1 MNNELMS
8 TNTTNTIESREV
20 AEMIGMQHKNLLLKI
35 RNYIKIL
42 DSSKLSSPQNQSANA
57 KLRSLDF
64 FIPSEYVNS
73 QNKKQ
78 PAFLLTKQ
86 GCEMV
91 ANKLTGEKGVLFT
104 AKYVERFNEMEKQTI
119 NTNLSPQLQV
129 LIAHEERMNN
139 IENELQE
146 LRDKVDTISPSQ
158 IDTLSRH
165 VSKAATRINKEMP
178 ITKVDRKF
186 VMFMIRSSVLFA
198 VNARFY
204 REVKTKDFRK
214 ALQLIDNFEFKK
226 DMVRIMMFKNGDA
239 TYGYDDPEYDEV
251 KRKLGFIE

>member
-8 TNTTNTIESREV
+8 TNATNTIESREV
-20 AEMIGMQHKNLLLKI
+20 AEMIDMKHYNLTKKI
-35 RNYIKIL
+35 RGYIKIL
-42 DSSKLSSPQNQSANA
+42 DDA
-57 KLRSLDF
+57 KLRSHQEKSTNSKLNSLDF
-64 FIPSEYVNS
+64 FIPSTYQDAKNETRDCY
-73 QNKKQ
+73 
-78 PAFLLTKQ
+78 LLTKQ

-119 NTNLSPQLQV
+119 NVNLSPQLQV

-139 IENELQE
+139 IENELQKLHE
-146 LRDKVDTISPSQ
+146 KIDTISPSQ

-165 VSKAATRINKEMP
+165 VSKTATRINKEMP

-251 KRKLGFIE
+251 KRELGFIE